1 MPAWRPL
8 STAWGWLAGG
18 IIPKLM
24 ERVRRGGLLEAFQH
38 KGGRFE
44 KVISTIPL
52 YAVNED
58 RWGHCQ

>member
-1 MPAWRPL
+1 
-8 STAWGWLAGG
+8 
-18 IIPKLM
+18 M

-58 RWGHCQ
+58 RWGALLISSCVACSLRGSTACPET